1 MDSTWARVN
10 TAYFHEYYTP
20 KTFNPNK
27 AVKTTMPILK
37 TAHRGIPNHFK
48 TEAIIMVAAPMIL
61 IVIAFVEASIGQ
73 KYYNHVKLT
82 LP

>member
-1 MDSTWARVN
+1 
-10 TAYFHEYYTP
+10 
-20 KTFNPNK
+20 
-27 AVKTTMPILK
+27 MPILK